1 MASLNKVML
10 IGNLGKDPEVKYTPS
25 GLQIAKF
32 TVATTDSVKKGDNWE
47 NKTEWHNI
55 VSFGKSAEFA
65 GKYLKK
71 GSTVYLEGRI
81 QTSSWDD
88 DNGVKKY
95 KTEIIA
101 DSVKTLSKR
110 EASEHGSGN
119 DDVEV
124 GGGSDSGAENDLPF

>member
-32 TVATTDSVKKGDNWE
+32 TVATTDSVKKDDSWE

-55 VSFGKSAEFA
+55 VSFGKSAEFV
-65 GKYLKK
+65 GKHLKK
-71 GSTVYLEGRI
+71 GATVYLEGRI

-101 DSVKTLSKR
+101 DSVKSLIKK
-110 EASEHGSGN
+110 EASDQSASQQPEQ
-119 DDVEV
+119 
-124 GGGSDSGAENDLPF
+124 ANDLPF

>member
-1 MASLNKVML
+1 MASLNKVLL

-25 GLQIAKF
+25 GLQIARF
-32 TVATTDSVKKGDNWE
+32 TVATTDRVKKGDNWE
-47 NKTEWHNI
+47 DKTEWHTI

-71 GSTVYLEGRI
+71 GTTVYLEGRI

-95 KTEIIA
+95 RTEVIA
-101 DSVKTLSKR
+101 DTVKSLSKR
-110 EASEHGSGN
+110 ESVDHGASNDDIDVSGGN
-119 DDVEV
+119 DP
-124 GGGSDSGAENDLPF
+124 GATDDLPF